1 MPGSKY
7 PDEVRAQ
14 VVAGARAGL
23 PSPRIAAE
31 TNVPARTVREWI
43 THAKEQAQLEN
54 RDPLLMNREYRLAF
68 MAQAINE
75 HQLEEIADLADQGK
89 PTTNLVIPVNALRGT
104 SIDKI
109 MKDRDI
115 RVRNRSNEAAHSL
128 ADAINRLATLDTS
141 HLAGL
146 IEAEYEV
153 KDA

>member
-31 TNVPARTVREWI
+31 TNVPVRTVREWI
-43 THAKEQAQLEN
+43 AHAKEQAKLEN
-54 RDPLLMNREYRLAF
+54 RDPLLVNREYRLAF

-75 HQLEEIADLADQGK
+75 RQLEEIAELADNDK
-89 PTTNLVIPVNALRGT
+89 PTVNYILPVNALRGT
-104 SIDKI
+104 AIDKVL
-109 MKDRDI
+109 K
-115 RVRNRSNEAAHSL
+115 NRESSQPQSL
-128 ADAINRLATLDTS
+128 TQVLVILNCESPEDVLNKAKEY
-141 HLAGL
+141 
-146 IEAEYEV
+146 IEGEV

>member
-43 THAKEQAQLEN
+43 SHAKEQAQLEN

-75 HQLEEIADLADQGK
+75 HQLEEVADLADQGK
-89 PTTNLVIPVNALRGT
+89 PTTSLILPVNALRGT
-104 SIDKI
+104 AIDKVL
-109 MKDRDI
+109 KQREQSQPQ
-115 RVRNRSNEAAHSL
+115 NL
-128 ADAINRLATLDTS
+128 AQLVIVINAQQQPEPDY
-141 HLAGL
+141 
-146 IEAEYEV
+146 IEAEI

>member
-14 VVAGARAGL
+14 VAAAARAGL

-75 HQLEEIADLADQGK
+75 HQLEEVADLADQGK
-89 PTTNLVIPVNALRGT
+89 PTTSLILPVNALRGT
-104 SIDKI
+104 AIDKVL
-109 MKDRDI
+109 KQREQSKPQ
-115 RVRNRSNEAAHSL
+115 NL
-128 ADAINRLATLDTS
+128 AQLVIVINAQQQPEPDY
-141 HLAGL
+141 
-146 IEAEYEV
+146 IEAEI